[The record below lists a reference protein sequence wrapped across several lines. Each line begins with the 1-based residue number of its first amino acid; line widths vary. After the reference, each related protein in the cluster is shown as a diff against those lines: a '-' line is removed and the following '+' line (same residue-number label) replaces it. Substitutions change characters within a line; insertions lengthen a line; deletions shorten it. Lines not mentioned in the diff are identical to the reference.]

1 MSVNL
6 IVVENYNFKIDTFY
20 CLIDS
25 DYYYI
30 IELIKDLML
39 IAKMLVFS
47 LSFAI
52 ARQPK
57 HI

>member
-39 IAKMLVFS
+39 IAKKLVVQLS
-47 LSFAI
+47 LSI
-52 ARQPK
+52 N
-57 HI
+57 

>member
-6 IVVENYNFKIDTFY
+6 IVVKNYNFKIGTFY